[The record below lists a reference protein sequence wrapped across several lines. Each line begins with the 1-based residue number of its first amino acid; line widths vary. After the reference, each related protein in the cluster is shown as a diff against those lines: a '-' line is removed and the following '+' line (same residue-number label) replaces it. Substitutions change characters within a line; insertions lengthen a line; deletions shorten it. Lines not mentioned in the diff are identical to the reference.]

1 MTPHGQFTQP
11 DHTKGD
17 ANTVGG
23 YRAVHGRP
31 AAFEGPDG
39 YAYSVE
45 PMAEPNEDDAEPWAG
60 YLLFVRWARI
70 GAAAPEG
77 HVESPA
83 LVHGATEEAVLAEI
97 GALTLSEARRT
108 LERLVADRHGGSPPA
123 RKWWDAMNADEDV

>member
-1 MTPHGQFTQP
+1 MAPHGQFTP
-11 DHTKGD
+11 ADHSKGD

-45 PMAEPNEDDAEPWAG
+45 VMVEPADDAGAAWG
-60 YLLFVRWARI
+60 GFLLFVRWARI

-77 HVESPA
+77 HLESDF
-83 LVHGATEEAVLAEI
+83 LVRAATGSAAHDQLGAMPLAD
-97 GALTLSEARRT
+97 ARRL
-108 LERLVADRHGGSPPA
+108 LEQLIAERHGGRQPA
-123 RKWWDAMNADEDV
+123 RRWWDAMNADQDA

>member
-1 MTPHGQFTQP
+1 MAPHGQFTP
-11 DHTKGD
+11 ADHSKGD

-45 PMAEPNEDDAEPWAG
+45 VMAEASDDAEGAWGA

-70 GAAAPEG
+70 GAASPDSHLESEYLLHAPTEAA
-77 HVESPA
+77 A
-83 LVHGATEEAVLAEI
+83 LERLGAMPLA
-97 GALTLSEARRT
+97 EARRT
-108 LERLVADRHGGSPPA
+108 LERLVGARHGGRAPA
-123 RKWWDAMNADEDV
+123 RRWWDAMNADEDD